1 MPRLL
6 PDADAL
12 ILALIRPALTG
23 VDVATELPDDLGG
36 RVPFVVAQRV
46 SGAAIHPRF
55 LDRPTFNVDAWH
67 TTRTAAA
74 DLAESVRVALVD
86 AVEQQIV
93 TEHGHVVNLD
103 EQSGPAYLR
112 TAEQPDTLHRFQA
125 MYSLATRPPR
135 R

>member
-12 ILALIRPALTG
+12 ILALIRPALPS
-23 VDVATELPDDLGG
+23 VDVATEPPDDLTA
-36 RVPFVVAQRV
+36 RAPLVVAQRV

-67 TTRTAAA
+67 TTRKDAA

-86 AVEQQIV
+86 AVERQIV
-93 TEHGHVVNLD
+93 TEHGHVSHID
-103 EQSGPAYLR
+103 EQTGPAYLR